1 MGGYSRSFRGSLKGR
16 RGAEGGKLVAPR
28 PGGAKGQ
35 EEASALANGKRLN
48 STPGVGGGAGAVGG
62 RQGGQEALLLGGYAH
77 GRWGAHRPPSL
88 GGGRSGVRS
97 RRLISPVVGIQALS
111 SVGLLESCRLY

>member
-48 STPGVGGGAGAVGG
+48 PYLGLGVGQVLLAGG
-62 RQGGQEALLLGGYAH
+62 REG
-77 GRWGAHRPPSL
+77 
-88 GGGRSGVRS
+88 
-97 RRLISPVVGIQALS
+97 RRLCSWGGMPMGDGGLTGLQAWD
-111 SVGLLESCRLY
+111 GGEERGEE